1 MLMTRIMED
10 IEAAQ
15 KYEGLKAYASALAEK
30 IMKLQEVTMHLVGI
44 AQSQGPEVYLSDAT
58 LYLELFSILAIG
70 WQWIKQGV
78 KVEELKAARTK
89 AYCAEFLQSKLY
101 ALQYFFE
108 YEVPK
113 TEALIIRLKSNN
125 HVTVV
130 AKAEEI
136 L

>member
-1 MLMTRIMED
+1 QQIMED
-10 IEAAQ
+10 IQAAQ
-15 KYEGLKAYASALAEK
+15 KYESLKLYSNMLAQK
-30 IMKLQEVTMHLVGI
+30 IMKLQEITMHLISV

-70 WQWIKQGV
+70 WQWIKQGI
-78 KVEELKAARTK
+78 KVEELKASGTK
-89 AYCAEFLQSKLY
+89 TYSAEFLQSKLY

-108 YEVPK
+108 YEMPK
-113 TEALIIRLKSNN
+113 TEGLLIRLKSEN